1 MQDDPGTD
9 ESRVLDQ
16 HTPTVMCQCQCK
28 LRWRSPRVRMAPATP
43 RDGALLGL
51 LGSSVVGRPGVWAPA
66 TPRDGASLG
75 FLGPLPPLEIVHRWH
90 CVPECCDCS
99 LVSIRG
105 QMVGVCTLAGGAV
118 VGAFAGMLLLCRS
131 AWVPMITCGLPER
144 CWSRSLV
151 LPRVSCGLPER

>member
-51 LGSSVVGRPGVWAPA
+51 LG
-66 TPRDGASLG
+66 
-75 FLGPLPPLEIVHRWH
+75 PLPPLEIVHRWR

-131 AWVPMITCGLPER
+131 AWVPMVTRGLPER

-151 LPRVSCGLPER
+151 LGADGHLWVARALLEPISGVAVGVMWVARALR